1 MSDIDPG
8 DVTVFDG
15 PSLARG
21 VCRALHQLGYVSL
34 TEFTLGSGRRADVI
48 AMDAGG
54 AIAIVEV
61 KSSLADYRADR
72 KWRGY
77 LDYCDLFFFAVPED
91 FPREV
96 LPEDCGLLVAD
107 AYGAAVVREAP
118 VLDLHPSRRKA
129 QLLRFAQVAALRLGR
144 LIDPPPGGLP

>member
-21 VCRALHQLGYVSL
+21 VCRALHQLGYASL

-48 AMDAGG
+48 GMDAGG
-54 AIAIVEV
+54 AIAIIEI

-91 FPREV
+91 FPREI

-129 QLLRFAQVAALRLGR
+129 QLLRFAQVAAQRLAR
-144 LIDPPPGGLP
+144 MVDPPPGALP